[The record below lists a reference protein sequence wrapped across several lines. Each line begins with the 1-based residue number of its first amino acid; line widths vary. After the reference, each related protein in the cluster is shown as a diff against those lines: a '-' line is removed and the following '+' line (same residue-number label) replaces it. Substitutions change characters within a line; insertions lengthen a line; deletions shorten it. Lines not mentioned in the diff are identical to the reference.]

1 MRTSKRPPTDDAQ
14 HRVCPGAV
22 QPYQRQG
29 PVNLARRLS
38 QILLSAVAEA
48 LPPQSLRN
56 QFGTLVAIANL
67 PGLEQKKI
75 ATVLALDATSVGQII
90 DHLESLGFVR
100 RTVSPTDRR
109 VKFVEATPEG
119 LHHIVEHRPKVI
131 KTQADVL
138 SVLSAEERKT
148 LIDLMTRV
156 IEANPQ
162 HDRPGAG
169 RRPPKPKPK
178 PIRP

>member
-1 MRTSKRPPTDDAQ
+1 MPVSTTLPKQKPGDDSDR
-14 HRVCPGAV
+14 RVGPGIV
-22 QPYQRQG
+22 QNYQRQG

-38 QILLSAVAEA
+38 QVLLSAVSEA
-48 LPPQSLRN
+48 VPAQSLRN
-56 QFGTLVAIANL
+56 EFGTLVAVAHL

-90 DHLESLGFVR
+90 DHLESRGFVR
-100 RTVSPTDRR
+100 RVGSPTDRR
-109 VKFVEATPEG
+109 VKFIEATSDG
-119 LHHIVEHRPKVI
+119 LRYVAEHRPNVI
-131 KTQADVL
+131 KAQADALKVL
-138 SVLSAEERKT
+138 TSQERKT

-169 RRPPKPKPK
+169 RRPP
-178 PIRP
+178 RPRSD

>member
-1 MRTSKRPPTDDAQ
+1 MAATTSKKASTHNADQRIE
-14 HRVCPGAV
+14 PGAV

-38 QILLSAVAEA
+38 QILLSAVAEVA
-48 LPPQSLRN
+48 PRDGLRN
-56 QFGTLVAIANL
+56 ELGTLVAISHL

-75 ATVLALDATSVGQII
+75 ATVMALDVTSVGQII
-90 DHLESLGFVR
+90 DHLESKGLVR

-119 LHHIVEHRPKVI
+119 LRHIAERRPKVL
-131 KTQADVL
+131 KAQADVL
-138 SVLSAEERKT
+138 SVLSAEDRKT
-148 LIDLMTRV
+148 LIDLMARV
-156 IEANPQ
+156 IEANPH

-169 RRPPKPKPK
+169 RRPPKPKTE
-178 PIRP
+178 

>member
-1 MRTSKRPPTDDAQ
+1 MPSDAET
-14 HRVCPGAV
+14 RV
-22 QPYQRQG
+22 QPGIVQGYQRQG

-38 QILLSAVAEA
+38 QILLSAVVEA

-56 QFGTLVAIANL
+56 QFGTLVAIANM

-90 DHLESLGFVR
+90 DHLENMGLVR

-119 LHHIVEHRPKVI
+119 LRHIAEHRPKVI
-131 KTQADVL
+131 KAQADVL

-148 LIDLMTRV
+148 LVDLMARV

-162 HDRPGAG
+162 LDRPGAG
-169 RRPPKPKPK
+169 RRPPKPKTE
-178 PIRP
+178 

>member
-1 MRTSKRPPTDDAQ
+1 VAATSSKNISTSDAEQ
-14 HRVCPGAV
+14 HVGPGVV

-38 QILLSAVAEA
+38 QVFLSAVAEVV
-48 LPPQSLRN
+48 PPDGLRN
-56 QFGTLVAIANL
+56 EMGTLVAIANL

-75 ATVLALDATSVGQII
+75 ATVMAIDATSVGQII
-90 DHLESLGFVR
+90 DHLESQGFVR
-100 RTVSPTDRR
+100 RTVSPADRR
-109 VKFVEATPEG
+109 VRFVTATAAG
-119 LHHIVEHRPKVI
+119 LRHITEHRPKI
-131 KTQADVL
+131 LKAQAEVL

-148 LIDLMTRV
+148 LVDLMARV

-169 RRPPKPKPK
+169 RRPPKPKGD
-178 PIRP
+178 

>member
-1 MRTSKRPPTDDAQ
+1 MATTASKKTATEDADQ
-14 HRVCPGAV
+14 RVGPGAV
-22 QPYQRQG
+22 QSYQRQG

-90 DHLESLGFVR
+90 DHLEGLGFVR
-100 RTVSPTDRR
+100 RAVSSTDRR

-119 LHHIVEHRPKVI
+119 LRHIAEHRPKVI
-131 KTQADVL
+131 KAQAEVL
-138 SVLSAEERKT
+138 SVLSAEERKI
-148 LIDLMTRV
+148 LVDLMARV

-169 RRPPKPKPK
+169 RRPPRPKGD
-178 PIRP
+178 

>member
-1 MRTSKRPPTDDAQ
+1 MAAMSSKKQSTCDADQ
-14 HRVCPGAV
+14 RVGPGIV

-38 QILLSAVAEA
+38 QVFLSAVAEV
-48 LPPQSLRN
+48 LPPDALRN
-56 QFGTLVAIANL
+56 EMGTLVAIANV

-75 ATVLALDATSVGQII
+75 ATVLAIDATSVGQVI
-90 DHLESLGFVR
+90 DHLEMKGFVR
-100 RTVSPTDRR
+100 RTVSSADRR
-109 VKFVEATPEG
+109 VKFVTATAEG
-119 LHHIVEHRPKVI
+119 LRRIAEYRPKI
-131 KTQADVL
+131 LKAQAEVL

-148 LIDLMTRV
+148 LVDLMARV

-169 RRPPKPKPK
+169 RRPPKPKGD
-178 PIRP
+178 

>member
-1 MRTSKRPPTDDAQ
+1 MAATSSRKRSACDAAQ
-14 HRVCPGAV
+14 QVGPGVV

-38 QILLSAVAEA
+38 QVLLSAVAEA
-48 LPPQSLRN
+48 VPPDGLRN
-56 QFGTLVAIANL
+56 EMGTLVAIANV

-75 ATVLALDATSVGQII
+75 ATMMAIDATSVGQII
-90 DHLESLGFVR
+90 DHLESKGFVR
-100 RTVSPTDRR
+100 RTVSSADRR
-109 VKFVEATPEG
+109 VRFITATAEG
-119 LHHIVEHRPKVI
+119 LRHIAEHRPKI
-131 KTQADVL
+131 LKAQAEVL

-148 LIDLMTRV
+148 LVDLMARV

-169 RRPPKPKPK
+169 RRPPKPKGY
-178 PIRP
+178 